1 LIVVIPL
8 FDRSPSGIVFD
19 AVGTLIEP
27 EPSSTI
33 AYRDAARRQG
43 IELDPELVRDR
54 FYRALAA
61 DDLNPPHGPLT
72 TDESYERI
80 RWRRIV
86 AHCLPEIPDLDRAFS
101 ELWEHF
107 ARPSSWCVYDDV
119 EPALRAIKRLGK
131 AIWVGSNFDAR
142 LRGVVAGHPVLAETL
157 DSLVISSEIGFRKP
171 HPGFYLNACK
181 LMALEPGDVLFVGDD
196 PAHDV
201 EGPRLA
207 GLRGGIL
214 IDRKRRAAEQIPRA
228 LNLVELADRIRARI
242 DHN

>member
-1 LIVVIPL
+1 MVLPL

-27 EPSSTI
+27 DPSSTI

-43 IELDPELVRDR
+43 VELDVDLVRDR

-61 DDLNPPHGPLT
+61 DDVHPPHGPLT

-86 AHCLPEIPDLDRAFS
+86 AFCLPEIPDLDRAFA

-107 ARPSSWCVYDDV
+107 ARPTSWRVFHDV
-119 EPALRAIKRLGK
+119 EPALRAIKQLGK
-131 AIWVGSNFDAR
+131 TIGVGSNFDAR
-142 LRGVVAGHPVLAETL
+142 LRGVVAGHPALNEVL

-171 HPGFYLNACK
+171 HPGFYLNACR
-181 LMALEPGDVLFVGDD
+181 LMALDPGDVLFVGDD
-196 PAHDV
+196 LVHDV
-201 EGPRLA
+201 EGPRQA

-214 IDRKRRAAEQIPRA
+214 IDRKRRATDQVTKA
-228 LNLVELADRIRARI
+228 LNLVELADRIRTRI